1 MFFKQ
6 LKVTQAIKSKLG
18 VIKKQNRQ
26 KNQFGIIVLADYY
39 SIFIMNMAL
48 RGGGEMIVSF
58 MIRLPADLRAS
69 IKDRAKA
76 MGLSANAF
84 PSPYGD
90 FSF

>member
-1 MFFKQ
+1 
-6 LKVTQAIKSKLG
+6 
-18 VIKKQNRQ
+18 
-26 KNQFGIIVLADYY
+26 
-39 SIFIMNMAL
+39 MNMAL
-48 RGGGEMIVSF
+48 RGGEEEMIVQF

>member
-1 MFFKQ
+1 MINKQ
-6 LKVTQAIKSKLG
+6 KIHVSHNQGGCNVGFS
-18 VIKKQNRQ
+18 

-48 RGGGEMIVSF
+48 RGGGEMIVQF

-76 MGLSANAF
+76 MGLSAKALILKVLWDYF
-84 PSPYGD
+84 GK
-90 FSF
+90 

>member
-1 MFFKQ
+1 MNKQ
-6 LKVTQAIKSKLG
+6 KIHVSHNQGGCNVGFS
-18 VIKKQNRQ
+18 

-48 RGGGEMIVSF
+48 RGGEEEMIVQF

-76 MGLSANAF
+76 MGLSANALILKVLWDYF
-84 PSPYGD
+84 GK
-90 FSF
+90 

>member
-1 MFFKQ
+1 MINKQ
-6 LKVTQAIKSKLG
+6 KIHVSHNQGGCNVGFS
-18 VIKKQNRQ
+18 

-48 RGGGEMIVSF
+48 RGGEEEMIVQF

-76 MGLSANAF
+76 MGLSANALILKVLWDYF
-84 PSPYGD
+84 GK
-90 FSF
+90 